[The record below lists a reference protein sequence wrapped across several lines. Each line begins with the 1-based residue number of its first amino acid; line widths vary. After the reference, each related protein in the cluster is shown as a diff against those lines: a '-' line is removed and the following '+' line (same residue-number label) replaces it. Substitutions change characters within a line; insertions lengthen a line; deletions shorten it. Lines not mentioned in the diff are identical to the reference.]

1 MILNL
6 GRYINLTEI
15 GRGAQGV
22 VYKGYDTVI
31 ERIVAAKTAGNLN
44 EAKNLGKLHHP
55 NITMIYDVEKFNDTH
70 FIFMEY
76 VNGVTLK
83 GIIAEQHRLPL
94 KEKVK
99 IIILIARALH
109 YAHQNGIIHKD
120 IKPANIMVIDDSQ
133 IKIMDFGIATAE
145 TKTTDNSRTYL
156 TGTPHYMSPEQLF
169 GQPLNRQTDIYSL
182 SVLAYEIF
190 TGTKPFI
197 AESLKALFKTVLN
210 DTPTPPHEL
219 NTNIPHEISRI
230 VLRGLE
236 KNKEDRYPSAADMA
250 DDLELFLHVIEKEE
264 CADLPELTDNDM
276 RALIISLKDS
286 YTFFCDFTP
295 NEIYQIMNMSTIV
308 YFPRGQVI
316 FKEGMVGQKMYIVV
330 SGSVTISRNV
340 AGAEEAI
347 ATLGQGACFGEMAIL
362 DQSLRSATATAQ
374 TDCTAIEINEVVLR
388 KTSENLCFK
397 LYRNLSSVISERLRQ
412 VNARCTEMEIQ
423 LRRTKTRQIRCAIA
437 TSLMD
442 TGCFEGIIPVY
453 AQKEGIEMHVLSVSS
468 GLALELGRRGHVD
481 MAFAALSA
489 EEADD
494 MTKSASCGGD
504 GYRCFVQVHKLRQ
517 NDLMLVGH
525 YTNPAKIAPGT
536 SPLEALQAIAHC
548 SCLFISRGD
557 HSGVY
562 MQEMALWRALEIDPT
577 SQPWYIETRQL
588 MADTLRLTESLKAY
602 TITDKATFQH
612 LTSTEG
618 IKLDVLAESGLS
630 NYNYVMAVNP
640 LVHPSVNYRDS
651 VEFIRWLTSDQ
662 GREACA
668 RLTSDTSQPQQQS
681 VQPSVEPVIVEAE
694 AVVSTNETTGE
705 NSNGD
710 HDLHNGNG
718 GGHRKETEFSRSAYE
733 TGHSRP
739 DSGDVQGNGDTPTLI
754 DTSMD
759 I

>member
-31 ERIVAAKTAGNLN
+31 ERIVAAKTAGNLQ

-55 NITMIYDVEKFNDTH
+55 NITMIYDVEKFEDTH

-83 GIIAEQHRLPL
+83 DVIAQQHRLPL
-94 KEKVK
+94 KEKIK

-133 IKIMDFGIATAE
+133 IKIMDFGIATIE
-145 TKTTDNSRTYL
+145 TKATDSSKTYL

-182 SVLAYEIF
+182 CVLAYEIF
-190 TGTKPFI
+190 TGQKPFL

-210 DTPTPPHEL
+210 DSPEPLHEIDP
-219 NTNIPHEISRI
+219 NIPQEVGRI

-236 KNKEDRYPSAADMA
+236 KNKEDRYASAADLA

-264 CADLPELTDNDM
+264 CADLPELTDDDM
-276 RALIISLKDS
+276 RALIVSLKDS

-295 NEIYQIMNMSTIV
+295 NEIYQLMNMSTIV
-308 YFPRGQVI
+308 YFPKGEVI

-330 SGSVTISRNV
+330 SGNVTISRNV
-340 AGAEEAI
+340 GGREEPI
-347 ATLGQGACFGEMAIL
+347 ATLGQGACFGEMAIM

-388 KTSENLCFK
+388 KTSESLCFK

-412 VNARCTEMEIQ
+412 VNVKCSEMEIL

-442 TGCFEGIIPVY
+442 SGCFEDIIPVY
-453 AQKEGIEMHVLSVSS
+453 SQREGVEIHVLPVSS
-468 GLALELGRRGHVD
+468 GLALELGRRGRID
-481 MAFAALSA
+481 MAFVELAADQVGSIDSA
-489 EEADD
+489 IACDSSMER
-494 MTKSASCGGD
+494 
-504 GYRCFVQVHKLRQ
+504 YFVEVHRLRQ

-525 YTNPAKIAPGT
+525 YTNPAKLSPGM
-536 SPLEALQAIAHC
+536 SPREALMAIAHC
-548 SCLFISRGD
+548 DDCLFVSRGD
-557 HSGVY
+557 NSGVY
-562 MQEMALWRALEIDPT
+562 MQEMAMWKTLGVEPT
-577 SQPWYIETRQL
+577 SRPWYIETRQL
-588 MADTLRLTESLKAY
+588 MSDTLRLTERLTAY
-602 TITDKATFQH
+602 TITDKATFQY
-612 LTSTEG
+612 LNSTEAL
-618 IKLDVLAESGLS
+618 KLDVFAENDFG

-651 VEFIRWLTSDQ
+651 LEFIRWMMSEQGKTACVGLTS
-662 GREACA
+662 A
-668 RLTSDTSQPQQQS
+668 
-681 VQPSVEPVIVEAE
+681 PSVSPVKKASVEAITIKTEVKVAHSE
-694 AVVSTNETTGE
+694 AGSSSDAGNDPAGAEAYLSAQGY
-705 NSNGD
+705 SHPDIGD
-710 HDLHNGNG
+710 I
-718 GGHRKETEFSRSAYE
+718 
-733 TGHSRP
+733 
-739 DSGDVQGNGDTPTLI
+739 QGNGDTPTMI
-754 DTSMD
+754 DASMD